1 MENNE
6 TSEPEM
12 PSTHSQTVVK
22 NLGASKPKGISKQD
36 SKIRLRL
43 SLPEGDL
50 LYFL

>member
-1 MENNE
+1 VKNNG

-50 LYFL
+50 LYLL